1 MGTTILSRSATLL
14 IGLLLLP
21 GQAHALDLKKMLDG
35 VKLPGSSAPSSGVAA
50 LGDGE
55 IGQGLKEAL
64 SQGVSRAISSLGRTD
79 GFLGNPRV
87 KIPMPGFLSKV
98 ESALRTFGQDK
109 YADQFV
115 QSMNRAAE
123 QAVPEAASIFGNAIS
138 NMTLTDARKILN
150 GPDNAATEY
159 FKKASSE
166 QLTDRFRPIVGQA
179 TSSVG
184 VTSSYKDLVGRAGY
198 AVQLLG
204 KDTTDIDG
212 HVTNGAVNG
221 LFTLIAAEEQR
232 IRANPVARGTD
243 LLKKVFQ

>member
-1 MGTTILSRSATLL
+1 MTLTDARKILNGPDNAATEYFKKASSETAFDPLLSRQPARS
-14 IGLLLLP
+14 
-21 GQAHALDLKKMLDG
+21 
-35 VKLPGSSAPSSGVAA
+35 GS
-50 LGDGE
+50 
-55 IGQGLKEAL
+55 
-64 SQGVSRAISSLGRTD
+64 RHHTRTLGRAGYAVQLLGKDTID
-79 GFLGNPRV
+79 GHVTNGAVNGLFTL
-87 KIPMPGFLSKV
+87 I
-98 ESALRTFGQDK
+98 
-109 YADQFV
+109 
-115 QSMNRAAE
+115 AAE
-123 QAVPEAASIFGNAIS
+123 EQARIRTGSPGPDIACSTSIFGNAIS

-166 QLTDRFRPIVGQA
+166 QLTDRFRPIVEQA